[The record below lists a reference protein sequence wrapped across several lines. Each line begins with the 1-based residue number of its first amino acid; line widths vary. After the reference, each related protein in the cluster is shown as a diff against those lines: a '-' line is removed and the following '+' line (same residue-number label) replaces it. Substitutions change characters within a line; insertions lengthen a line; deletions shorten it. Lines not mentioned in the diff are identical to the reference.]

1 MEKIKRKLSIVS
13 ICILIFVFLFPSF
26 QQVFADGEEREVV
39 TKVLHINNI
48 NNNKALE
55 QIETLVGLNCNYGET
70 AYIGEYFS
78 VYNAEDD
85 NLFFVYPIYVNSE
98 CKYLA
103 EVSMEGIAS
112 LTTNVDMIEKIKNL
126 PSNQYIL
133 YIDNGRLYAESSLNN
148 IFIKQMKFINEDKVS
163 EFAEYSFEEKEEY
176 LKVIYGIDEIDYI
189 DVFSE
194 QLTYIVCNDKN
205 YSRSVDIGRDG
216 TLTTYQCS
224 ITNFVP
230 QGGYNLC
237 WAASSATI
245 IKYKTGISFSA
256 TSLADKYNMSYTIGA
271 SIAQVKRIL
280 ADFGLS
286 YTSLLSR
293 MQWTQIKEN
302 INADKPF
309 IIFLKGG
316 DGEETIKHTLTGY
329 GYGCIIRD
337 TTANVRAVYAWDPN
351 GEKISF
357 LYNTASTI
365 ITSGFLCS
373 WESTLY

>member
-1 MEKIKRKLSIVS
+1 M
-13 ICILIFVFLFPSF
+13 
-26 QQVFADGEEREVV
+26 
-39 TKVLHINNI
+39 
-48 NNNKALE
+48 
-55 QIETLVGLNCNYGET
+55 
-70 AYIGEYFS
+70 
-78 VYNAEDD
+78 
-85 NLFFVYPIYVNSE
+85 
-98 CKYLA
+98 
-103 EVSMEGIAS
+103 
-112 LTTNVDMIEKIKNL
+112 
-126 PSNQYIL
+126 
-133 YIDNGRLYAESSLNN
+133 NN
-148 IFIKQMKFINEDKVS
+148 IFIEQMKFINEDKVS

-224 ITNFVP
+224 ITDFVS
-230 QGGYNLC
+230 QGRYNLC
-237 WAASSATI
+237 WVANSATI

-293 MQWTQIKEN
+293 MQWSQIKEN

-316 DGEETIKHTLTGY
+316 DEEETIKHTLTGY